1 MAFSTERAIPVQ
13 TGEVKTALLT
23 LATAQFFDFGTFV
36 TMIQRYGPAAEAN
49 PLVKALL
56 QAHGMPLLFVAK
68 LTLVALVAAVV
79 AILVEQP
86 DRRPSP
92 RLAASVLAVGII
104 AGLIG
109 GASNAR
115 TLI

>member
-1 MAFSTERAIPVQ
+1 MQ
-13 TGEVKTALLT
+13 TGEVRTALLT

-36 TMIQRYGPAAEAN
+36 TMVGRHGPSAEAN
-49 PLVKALL
+49 PIVAALL
-56 QAHGMPLLFVAK
+56 VSHGMPLLFVAK

-79 AILVEQP
+79 AILVEHP

-92 RLAASVLAVGII
+92 KLAASVLAVGII